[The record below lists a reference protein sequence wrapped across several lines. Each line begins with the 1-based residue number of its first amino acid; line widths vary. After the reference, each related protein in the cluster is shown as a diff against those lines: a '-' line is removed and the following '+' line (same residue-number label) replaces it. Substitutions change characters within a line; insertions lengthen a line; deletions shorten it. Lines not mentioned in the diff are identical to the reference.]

1 MVDMVIILPVSNDPL
16 VKDKCRLKKFNAI
29 AIFFVPMMYLIEYIY
44 YIAYMDPSRTN
55 LIDKRKA
62 LKLWTPRE
70 KASLKQVLLKSR
82 AKGLIMTDQSP
93 IPGQISSS
101 EADELENE
109 ILSELNENKP
119 SETEDVKEAESE
131 VEDSLS
137 LSEEQPTISVV
148 PVELQNEEWDSKT
161 NEEEEEKEDDEEE
174 DLEDVIEL
182 DRPPSP
188 TKSVLY
194 PPVPEYVPPTQQ
206 FHQYPQQQQCQYQYQ
221 QQQPMGKL
229 YLKSLSTYKRK
240 CFCLKRFVN
249 ITSLKG

>member
-1 MVDMVIILPVSNDPL
+1 
-16 VKDKCRLKKFNAI
+16 
-29 AIFFVPMMYLIEYIY
+29 
-44 YIAYMDPSRTN
+44 
-55 LIDKRKA
+55 
-62 LKLWTPRE
+62 
-70 KASLKQVLLKSR
+70 
-82 AKGLIMTDQSP
+82 MTDQSP

-206 FHQYPQQQQCQYQYQ
+206 FHQHPQQQQCQYQYQ
-221 QQQPMGKL
+221 QQQPMGMVPSQNAVMVQQPAWSAVNMPPSQPVLFMQPQQPQRTK
-229 YLKSLSTYKRK
+229 YGTKSMQVTCGNCRQLVQTKTSKNINSSGWILTGILCLVCPC
-240 CFCLKRFVN
+240 CFWIPVVCIDNCQDTTHSCSNCKFVVG
-249 ITSLKG
+249 KHCA